1 MVLPMLADLYFSH
14 EDWKIFFISIVITA
28 FFGGALILSN
38 NSKEIK
44 INTRQAFMLIFLSWL
59 GLSVFSALP
68 FMLSELNMS

>member
-1 MVLPMLADLYFSH
+1 MNFKPVLFVVGILISILAISMVLPMLADLYFAH

-44 INTRQAFMLIFLSWL
+44 INTRRLLC
-59 GLSVFSALP
+59 
-68 FMLSELNMS
+68 